1 MIVFLDD
8 QIGFDG
14 DDFSEA
20 RGRRRRPMRK
30 KRRYG
35 MNKAVGYIPA
45 VAAVRYVKDRRDAKD
60 MEARISA
67 KRNRSAKANSRT
79 KMSVEDSVIGRLPKR
94 QSEPKPSRGGSQR
107 QEGKARRPKTTPLP
121 AHLGK
126 KQGVAAAQALA
137 VTQPEQPKSNKML
150 YAIGGVALL
159 GVIGYLVLRKK

>member
-1 MIVFLDD
+1 MIVVLDD

-30 KRRYG
+30 KRRPTG
-35 MNKAVGYIPA
+35 KTRPSNA
-45 VAAVRYVKDRRDAKD
+45 RRPSSG
-60 MEARISA
+60 ARRPSMGA
-67 KRNRSAKANSRT
+67 RRPSSSSGSRT

>member
-1 MIVFLDD
+1 MMVFLDD

-30 KRRYG
+30 KRRPTG
-35 MNKAVGYIPA
+35 KT
-45 VAAVRYVKDRRDAKD
+45 
-60 MEARISA
+60 RISGA
-67 KRNRSAKANSRT
+67 RRPSSSSGSKT
-79 KMSVEDSVIGRLPKR
+79 KMSVEDSVIGRLSKR

-107 QEGKARRPKTTPLP
+107 QVGKARKVKTTPLP

>member
-1 MIVFLDD
+1 
-8 QIGFDG
+8 
-14 DDFSEA
+14 
-20 RGRRRRPMRK
+20 
-30 KRRYG
+30 
-35 MNKAVGYIPA
+35 
-45 VAAVRYVKDRRDAKD
+45 
-60 MEARISA
+60 
-67 KRNRSAKANSRT
+67 
-79 KMSVEDSVIGRLPKR
+79 MSVEDSVIGRLPKR

-107 QEGKARRPKTTPLP
+107 QQGKARRPKTTPLP